1 MLEVFLSSY
10 MVTLD
15 CNLPEGKDFC
25 PFCLF
30 EMPNYILV
38 QDLAFANEEAV
49 TQEIK
54 MTCLRL

>member
-1 MLEVFLSSY
+1 

-15 CNLPEGKDFC
+15 FNLPEGKDFC

-30 EMPNYILV
+30 EMPDYILV

-49 TQEIK
+49 TQEIE
-54 MTCLRL
+54 MACPRL